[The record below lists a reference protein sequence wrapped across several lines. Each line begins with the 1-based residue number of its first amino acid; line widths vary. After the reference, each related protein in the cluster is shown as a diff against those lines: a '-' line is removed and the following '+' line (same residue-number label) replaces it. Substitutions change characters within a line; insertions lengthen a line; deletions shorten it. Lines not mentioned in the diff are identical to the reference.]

1 MVDFPRKAN
10 HKDGVRS
17 KFSGRVFSFVVD
29 CISLSRFPLLQG
41 QWPVNRKTT
50 QATMSQMLD
59 KVLARQAQNR
69 LDSLPVVCVWFVE
82 VPAERQG
89 FSDVIYEEQ
98 TEYSQPVVKRSQ

>member
-1 MVDFPRKAN
+1 
-10 HKDGVRS
+10 
-17 KFSGRVFSFVVD
+17 
-29 CISLSRFPLLQG
+29 
-41 QWPVNRKTT
+41 
-50 QATMSQMLD
+50 MSQMLD
-59 KVLARQAQNR
+59 EVLARQAQNR